1 MSKKDIGS
9 SFDDFLS
16 ENAILD
22 EATTVAVKRVI
33 AWQIEQEM
41 KAQNLNKTTMAKRC
55 TQAAPRLTAFWTRTT
70 PASR

>member
-16 ENAILD
+16 ENTILD
-22 EATTVAVKRVI
+22 EATAVVVKRVI

-41 KAQNLNKTTMAKRC
+41 KARWAEIERGDVELI
-55 TQAAPRLTAFWTRTT
+55 
-70 PASR
+70 PAIEVFADIHRKLQ